1 MLIIGT
7 KFYQTKVITMMKSY
21 DQFVEINHN
30 PNQPYILDH
39 PYKLLIT
46 GGSGSRKTRVIE
58 PNKTS
63 TTTSW

>member
-1 MLIIGT
+1 
-7 KFYQTKVITMMKSY
+7 MMKSY

-30 PNQPYILDH
+30 PNRPYILDH

-58 PNKTS
+58 PDKTS